1 MKKSSTPTKRK
12 AATVTAPKAKKV
24 TASTIIETVVTPA
37 PVMEAAQVADP
48 VVEATATEDNRYFA
62 PVFNTRISG
71 SPFKFAKPF
80 QPVWLPAAR
89 KN

>member
-24 TASTIIETVVTPA
+24 TASTIVETVIA
-37 PVMEAAQVADP
+37 PEPVAETAAPDTTVATDDP
-48 VVEATATEDNRYFA
+48 RYFA

-80 QPVWLPAAR
+80 VPVWLPAAR

>member
-24 TASTIIETVVTPA
+24 TASEIETVITPE
-37 PVMEAAQVADP
+37 PVL
-48 VVEATATEDNRYFA
+48 ATETLEVETSLTAAEENRYFA

-80 QPVWLPAAR
+80 VPVWLPAAR